1 MTTFVTPFAYFTVLR
16 TLPEMILVYILRV
29 LFGLTVFKIVDWG
42 GVFAATL
49 LCEEEAPL
57 EKVLTRS
64 MKNSSVLLALFIT
77 LWVIAMGWL

>member
-1 MTTFVTPFAYFTVLR
+1 
-16 TLPEMILVYILRV
+16 MILVYILRV

-42 GVFAATL
+42 GVFVATL

-77 LWVIAMGWL
+77 LWVIEMGWL